1 MTPPT
6 PPTNP
11 PYAIALH
18 ADRALITITTATDG
32 GAWMDFWRSHG
43 QAIAEILRDRTAK
56 LDIFLAI
63 EGKRLPNLDLSIIL
77 DVVEI
82 AQISPQK

>member
-18 ADRALITITTATDG
+18 ADRALITIQTATDG
-32 GAWMDFWRSHG
+32 AAWMEFWRSHG
-43 QAIAEILRDRTAK
+43 HAIAEILRDRVAK
-56 LDIFLAI
+56 LDIFAAI
-63 EGKRLPNLDLSIIL
+63 EGKRLANLDLAVIL